1 MDSESEKSP
10 NKESY
15 KINEEIEDSKEND
28 AGVLLTISVVDDHP
42 KMTLYCL
49 IDSGSSSSLFNY
61 DVSNRNVTSKERHK
75 EV

>member
-1 MDSESEKSP
+1 MNSESEKSP

-15 KINEEIEDSKEND
+15 KINEEIKDSKENG

-42 KMTLYCL
+42 KKTLHCL

>member
-15 KINEEIEDSKEND
+15 KINEEIKDSKENG

-42 KMTLYCL
+42 KKTLYYL

>member
-15 KINEEIEDSKEND
+15 KINEEIKDSKENS

-42 KMTLYCL
+42 K
-49 IDSGSSSSLFNY
+49 
-61 DVSNRNVTSKERHK
+61 
-75 EV
+75 